1 VLFEADTRDKGL
13 WRFMQDILAL
23 ASANLLSPA
32 VLFFA
37 LGFLGTIAGSHLTLP
52 EAVAKTLSIY
62 LMLAIGFKGGVAVAE
77 HGLGIDILLALI
89 AGMVLSALIPLVAFA
104 LLTVMARLDRVDRA
118 AVAAHYGSISIV
130 TFVAASEALRVA
142 GLTFEGYLVAVAAV
156 METPAILV
164 ALYLAHAG
172 SSGGGSSARAEG
184 RKEGLMTEVM
194 LNSSVVVLVGSFV
207 IGFLSGPKGLADIAA
222 FIVDPF
228 KGVLC
233 LFLLDMGAVAGRGIR
248 SGWKHMSPGLVLFG
262 LLMPYVGAVFALAAG
277 VAIGLST
284 GGVALLMV
292 LGASASYIA
301 VPAALRLALPE
312 AKPSIYLTLSLGIT
326 FPMNLTIGIPA
337 YIALARLVA
346 G

>member
-1 VLFEADTRDKGL
+1 
-13 WRFMQDILAL
+13 MQDILAL

-37 LGFLGTIAGSHLTLP
+37 LGFLGTMAGSQLTLP

-62 LMLAIGFKGGVAVAE
+62 LMLAIGFKGGVAVAD
-77 HGLGIDILLALI
+77 HGLGVDIALALI
-89 AGMVLSALIPLVAFA
+89 AGAVLSAMIPLVAFA

-130 TFVAASEALRVA
+130 TFVAGSEALRLA
-142 GLTFEGYLVAVAAV
+142 GLSFEGYLVAVAAV
-156 METPAILV
+156 METPAILM
-164 ALYLAHAG
+164 ALFLAH
-172 SSGGGSSARAEG
+172 SGHQSAEASAKAKAKE
-184 RKEGLMTEVM
+184 EGLMSEVM
-194 LNSSVVVLVGSFV
+194 LNSSVVVLIGSFV
-207 IGFLSGPKGLADIAA
+207 IGYLAGPKGLADIGP

-248 SGWKHMSPGLVLFG
+248 SGWKHMTGGLVMFG
-262 LLMPYVGAVFALAAG
+262 LVMPYVGAAFALAAG
-277 VAIGLST
+277 LAIGLST

-312 AKPSIYLTLSLGIT
+312 ARPAIYLTLSLGIT

-337 YIALARLVA
+337 YIAIAQMA
-346 G
+346 A

>member
-1 VLFEADTRDKGL
+1 
-13 WRFMQDILAL
+13 MQDIFAL

-37 LGFLGTIAGSHLTLP
+37 LGFLGTMAGSQLTLP

-77 HGLGIDILLALI
+77 HGLGIDIALALI
-89 AGMVLSALIPLVAFA
+89 AGMALSALIPLVAFA
-104 LLTVMARLDRVDRA
+104 LLSVMARLDRVDRA

-130 TFVAASEALRVA
+130 TFVAGSEALRVA
-142 GLTFEGYLVAVAAV
+142 GLQFEGYLVAVAAV

-172 SSGGGSSARAEG
+172 RSGTGAGGNAAPARE
-184 RKEGLMTEVM
+184 EGLLAEVM

-207 IGFLSGPKGLADIAA
+207 IGFLAGPKGLADIGP

-262 LLMPYVGAVFALAAG
+262 LMMPYVGAALALAAG
-277 VAIGLST
+277 LAIGLST

-312 AKPSIYLTLSLGIT
+312 ARPAIYLTLSLGIT

-337 YIALARLVA
+337 YIALAQMA
-346 G
+346 S

>member
-1 VLFEADTRDKGL
+1 
-13 WRFMQDILAL
+13 MQDVLAL
-23 ASANLLSPA
+23 ATANLLSPA

-37 LGFLGTIAGSHLTLP
+37 LGFLGTMAGSQLTLP

-77 HGLGIDILLALI
+77 HGLGIDIALALI
-89 AGMVLSALIPLVAFA
+89 AGAVLSASIPLVAFG

-130 TFVAASEALRVA
+130 TFVAGSEALRLA
-142 GLTFEGYLVAVAAV
+142 GLSFEGYLVAVAAV

-164 ALYLAHAG
+164 ALYLAH
-172 SSGGGSSARAEG
+172 SGGSAPGAAAKAGAGGES
-184 RKEGLMTEVM
+184 LMSEVM
-194 LNSSVVVLVGSFV
+194 LNSSVVVLTGSFV
-207 IGFLSGPKGLADIAA
+207 IGYLSGPKGLADIGP

-248 SGWKHMSPGLVLFG
+248 SGWKHMSPGLVAFG
-262 LLMPYVGAVFALAAG
+262 LIMPYVGAVLALGAG
-277 VAIGLST
+277 LAIGLST
-284 GGVALLMV
+284 GGVALMMV

-301 VPAALRLALPE
+301 VPAALRLALPQ
-312 AKPSIYLTLSLGIT
+312 ARPSIYLTLSLGIT

-337 YIALARLVA
+337 YIALAQMA
-346 G
+346 A

>member
-1 VLFEADTRDKGL
+1 
-13 WRFMQDILAL
+13 MQDILAL
-23 ASANLLSPA
+23 ATANLLSPA

-37 LGFLGTIAGSHLTLP
+37 LGFLGTMAGSQLTLP

-77 HGLGIDILLALI
+77 HGLGIDIALALI
-89 AGMVLSALIPLVAFA
+89 AGVVLSASIPLVAFG

-130 TFVAASEALRVA
+130 TFVAASEALRLA
-142 GLTFEGYLVAVAAV
+142 GLSFEGYLVAVAAV

-164 ALYLAHAG
+164 ALYLAHSGGTPSGSPGKAG
-172 SSGGGSSARAEG
+172 SGGES
-184 RKEGLMTEVM
+184 LMSEVM

-207 IGFLSGPKGLADIAA
+207 IGYLSGPKGLADIGP

-248 SGWKHMSPGLVLFG
+248 SGWKHMSPGLVAFG
-262 LLMPYVGAVFALAAG
+262 LIMPYVGAALALLAG
-277 VAIGLST
+277 LAIGLST

-301 VPAALRLALPE
+301 VPAALRLALPQ
-312 AKPSIYLTLSLGIT
+312 ARPSIYLTLSLGIT

-337 YIALARLVA
+337 YIAIAQMTA
-346 G
+346 

>member
-1 VLFEADTRDKGL
+1 
-13 WRFMQDILAL
+13 MNDILAL

-37 LGFLGTIAGSHLTLP
+37 LGFLGTMAGSHLTLP

-62 LMLAIGFKGGVAVAE
+62 LMLAIGFKGGVAVAT
-77 HGLGIDILLALI
+77 HGLGVDIALALI
-89 AGMVLSALIPLVAFA
+89 AGIVLSALIPLVAFG
-104 LLTVMARLDRVDRA
+104 LLTVVARLDRVDRA

-172 SSGGGSSARAEG
+172 RSASGDKPAADTRQ
-184 RKEGLMTEVM
+184 EGLLSEVM

-207 IGFLSGPKGLADIAA
+207 IGFLAGPKGLADIAA

-262 LLMPYVGAVFALAAG
+262 LVMPYIGALFALSAG
-277 VAIGLST
+277 LAIGLST

-312 AKPSIYLTLSLGIT
+312 ARPSIYLTLSLGIT

-337 YIALARLVA
+337 YIALARMAA

>member
-1 VLFEADTRDKGL
+1 
-13 WRFMQDILAL
+13 MQDILAL
-23 ASANLLSPA
+23 ATANLLSPA

-37 LGFLGTIAGSHLTLP
+37 LGFLGTMAGSQLTLP

-77 HGLGIDILLALI
+77 HGLGLDIALALI
-89 AGMVLSALIPLVAFA
+89 AGVVLSASIPLVAFG

-130 TFVAASEALRVA
+130 TFVAASEALRLA
-142 GLTFEGYLVAVAAV
+142 GLSFEGYLVAVAAV

-164 ALYLAHAG
+164 ALYLAHSGSAPSEASGKAG
-172 SSGGGSSARAEG
+172 TGGES
-184 RKEGLMTEVM
+184 LMSEVM

-207 IGFLSGPKGLADIAA
+207 IGYLSGPKGLADIGP

-248 SGWKHMSPGLVLFG
+248 SGWKHMSPGLVAFG
-262 LLMPYVGAVFALAAG
+262 LLMPYVGAALALVAG

-301 VPAALRLALPE
+301 VPAALRLALPQ
-312 AKPSIYLTLSLGIT
+312 ARPSIYLTLSLGIT

-337 YIALARLVA
+337 YIALAKMA
-346 G
+346 A

>member
-1 VLFEADTRDKGL
+1 MRGAVVGTDKL
-13 WRFMQDILAL
+13 MQDILAL
-23 ASANLLSPA
+23 ATANLLSPA

-37 LGFLGTIAGSHLTLP
+37 LGFLGTMAGSQLTLP

-77 HGLGIDILLALI
+77 HGLGIDIALALI
-89 AGMVLSALIPLVAFA
+89 AGTALSALIPLVAFA
-104 LLTVMARLDRVDRA
+104 LLTFMARLDRVDRA

-130 TFVAASEALRVA
+130 TFVAGSEALRLA
-142 GLTFEGYLVAVAAV
+142 GLEFEGYLVAVAAV
-156 METPAILV
+156 METPAILM
-164 ALYLAHAG
+164 ALFLAHSGRRAPAAG
-172 SSGGGSSARAEG
+172 SKSDARN
-184 RKEGLMTEVM
+184 EGLMSEVM
-194 LNSSVVVLVGSFV
+194 LNSSVVVLIGSFV
-207 IGFLSGPKGLADIAA
+207 IGYLAGPKGLADIGP

-248 SGWKHMSPGLVLFG
+248 AGWKHMNPGLVMFG
-262 LLMPYVGAVFALAAG
+262 LIMPYVGAAFALAAG
-277 VAIGLST
+277 IAIGLST

-312 AKPSIYLTLSLGIT
+312 ARPAIYLTLSLGIT

-337 YIALARLVA
+337 YIALAQMA
-346 G
+346 S

>member
-1 VLFEADTRDKGL
+1 
-13 WRFMQDILAL
+13 MQDVLAL

-62 LMLAIGFKGGVAVAE
+62 LMLAIGFKGGVAVNE
-77 HGLGIDILLALI
+77 HGLGVDIVLALV
-89 AGMVLSALIPLVAFA
+89 AGIVLSALIPLVAFG

-130 TFVAASEALRVA
+130 TFVAASEALRLA
-142 GLTFEGYLVAVAAV
+142 GLSFEGYLVAVAAV

-172 SSGGGSSARAEG
+172 RSGSGSASKPGGRQ
-184 RKEGLMTEVM
+184 EGLMTEVM

-207 IGFLSGPKGLADIAA
+207 IGFLAGPKGLADIGP

-262 LLMPYVGAVFALAAG
+262 LLMPYVGAVFAMGAG
-277 VAIGLST
+277 LAIGLST

-312 AKPSIYLTLSLGIT
+312 ARPSIYLTLSLGIT

-337 YIALARLVA
+337 YIALAQMAA

>member
-1 VLFEADTRDKGL
+1 
-13 WRFMQDILAL
+13 MQDVLAL
-23 ASANLLSPA
+23 ATANLLSPA

-37 LGFLGTIAGSHLTLP
+37 LGFLGTMAGSQLTLP

-77 HGLGIDILLALI
+77 HGLGIDIALALI
-89 AGMVLSALIPLVAFA
+89 AGAVLSASIPLVAFG

-130 TFVAASEALRVA
+130 TFVAGSEALRLA
-142 GLTFEGYLVAVAAV
+142 GLSFEGYLVAVAAV

-164 ALYLAHAG
+164 ALYLAHSGGSPSGASGKAG
-172 SSGGGSSARAEG
+172 SDGES
-184 RKEGLMTEVM
+184 LMSEVM
-194 LNSSVVVLVGSFV
+194 LNSSVVVLTGSFV
-207 IGFLSGPKGLADIAA
+207 IGYLSGPKGLADIGP

-248 SGWKHMSPGLVLFG
+248 AGWKHMSPGLVAFG
-262 LLMPYVGAVFALAAG
+262 LIMPYVGAALALGAG
-277 VAIGLST
+277 LAIGLST
-284 GGVALLMV
+284 GGVALMMV

-301 VPAALRLALPE
+301 VPAALRLALPQ
-312 AKPSIYLTLSLGIT
+312 ARPSIYLTLSLGIT

-337 YIALARLVA
+337 YIALAQMA
-346 G
+346 A

>member
-1 VLFEADTRDKGL
+1 
-13 WRFMQDILAL
+13 MQDVLAL
-23 ASANLLSPA
+23 ATANLLSPA

-37 LGFLGTIAGSHLTLP
+37 LGFLGTMAGSQLTLP

-77 HGLGIDILLALI
+77 HGLGIDIALALI
-89 AGMVLSALIPLVAFA
+89 AGAVLSASIPLVAFG

-130 TFVAASEALRVA
+130 TFVAGSEALRLA
-142 GLTFEGYLVAVAAV
+142 GLSFEGYLVAVAAV

-164 ALYLAHAG
+164 ALYLAHSGGSPSGASGKAG
-172 SSGGGSSARAEG
+172 SGGDS
-184 RKEGLMTEVM
+184 LMSEVM
-194 LNSSVVVLVGSFV
+194 LNSSVVVLTGSFV
-207 IGFLSGPKGLADIAA
+207 IGYLSGPKGLADIGP

-248 SGWKHMSPGLVLFG
+248 AGWKHMSPGLVAFG
-262 LLMPYVGAVFALAAG
+262 LIMPYVGAALALGAG
-277 VAIGLST
+277 LAIGLST
-284 GGVALLMV
+284 GGVALMMV

-301 VPAALRLALPE
+301 VPAALRLALPQ
-312 AKPSIYLTLSLGIT
+312 ARPSIYLTLSLGIT

-337 YIALARLVA
+337 YIALAQMA
-346 G
+346 A

>member
-1 VLFEADTRDKGL
+1 
-13 WRFMQDILAL
+13 MQDILAL

-37 LGFLGTIAGSHLTLP
+37 LGFLGTMAGSQLTLP

-62 LMLAIGFKGGVAVAE
+62 LMLAIGFKGGVAVAD
-77 HGLGIDILLALI
+77 HGLGIDIALALV
-89 AGMVLSALIPLVAFA
+89 AGMALSALIPLAAFA
-104 LLTVMARLDRVDRA
+104 LLTLMARLDRVDRA

-130 TFVAASEALRVA
+130 TFVAGSEALRVA

-164 ALYLAHAG
+164 ALYLAHGGRSAPG
-172 SSGGGSSARAEG
+172 SSRNTAKGQ
-184 RKEGLMTEVM
+184 EGLMSEVM

-207 IGFLSGPKGLADIAA
+207 IGFLSGPKGLADIAP

-248 SGWKHMSPGLVLFG
+248 SGWKHMSPGLILFG
-262 LLMPYVGAVFALAAG
+262 LAMPYAGAVMALAAG
-277 VAIGLST
+277 LVIGLST

-312 AKPSIYLTLSLGIT
+312 ARPSIYLTLSLGIT
-326 FPMNLTIGIPA
+326 FPMNLTVGIPA
-337 YIALARLVA
+337 YIAIAQWVSA
-346 G
+346 

>member
-1 VLFEADTRDKGL
+1 
-13 WRFMQDILAL
+13 MQDILAL
-23 ASANLLSPA
+23 AGANLLSPA

-37 LGFLGTIAGSHLTLP
+37 LGFLGTMAGSQLTLP

-77 HGLGIDILLALI
+77 HGLGIDIALALI
-89 AGMVLSALIPLVAFA
+89 AGMALSALIPLAAFA

-130 TFVAASEALRVA
+130 TFVAGGEALRVA
-142 GLTFEGYLVAVAAV
+142 GLSFEGYLVAVAAV

-172 SSGGGSSARAEG
+172 SSAPASAAKAEAG
-184 RKEGLMTEVM
+184 REGLMSEVM

-207 IGFLSGPKGLADIAA
+207 IGFLAGPKGLADIGA

-248 SGWKHMSPGLVLFG
+248 SGWKHMSPGLAVFG
-262 LLMPYVGAVFALAAG
+262 LVMPFVGAIMALVAG
-277 VAIGLST
+277 LAIGLSP
-284 GGVALLMV
+284 GGLALLMI

-301 VPAALRLALPE
+301 VPAALRLALP
-312 AKPSIYLTLSLGIT
+312 AARPSIYLTLSLGIT

-337 YIALARLVA
+337 YIALAQMA
-346 G
+346 SA

>member
-1 VLFEADTRDKGL
+1 
-13 WRFMQDILAL
+13 
-23 ASANLLSPA
+23 
-32 VLFFA
+32 
-37 LGFLGTIAGSHLTLP
+37 
-52 EAVAKTLSIY
+52 
-62 LMLAIGFKGGVAVAE
+62 
-77 HGLGIDILLALI
+77 
-89 AGMVLSALIPLVAFA
+89 
-104 LLTVMARLDRVDRA
+104 VDRA

-130 TFVAASEALRVA
+130 TFVAASEALRLA
-142 GLTFEGYLVAVAAV
+142 GLSFEGYLVAVAAV

-172 SSGGGSSARAEG
+172 RSGSGSTSKAGGRQ
-184 RKEGLMTEVM
+184 EGLMTEVM

-207 IGFLSGPKGLADIAA
+207 IGFLAGPKGLADIGP

-262 LLMPYVGAVFALAAG
+262 LLMPYVGAVFAMAAG
-277 VAIGLST
+277 LAIGLST

-312 AKPSIYLTLSLGIT
+312 ARPSIYLTLSLGIT

-337 YIALARLVA
+337 YIALAQMAA

>member
-1 VLFEADTRDKGL
+1 
-13 WRFMQDILAL
+13 MQDILAL

-37 LGFLGTIAGSHLTLP
+37 LGFLGTIAGAQLTLP

-77 HGLGIDILLALI
+77 HGLGIDIVLALV
-89 AGMVLSALIPLVAFA
+89 AGAVLSALIPLVAFA

-130 TFVAASEALRVA
+130 TFVAAGEALRVA
-142 GLTFEGYLVAVAAV
+142 GLSFEGYLVAVAAV

-164 ALYLAHAG
+164 ALYLAHKGRPA
-172 SSGGGSSARAEG
+172 SAAKPGGRQ
-184 RKEGLMTEVM
+184 EGLMTEVM

-207 IGFLSGPKGLADIAA
+207 IGLLAGPKGLADIAP

-262 LLMPYVGAVFALAAG
+262 LVMPYVGAVFALAAG
-277 VAIGLST
+277 LVIGLST

-312 AKPSIYLTLSLGIT
+312 ARPSIYLTLSLGIT

-337 YIALARLVA
+337 YIALAQMA
-346 G
+346 SG